1 MAAPAFANDGV
12 SLLTATGVDQV
23 ENATVVEAKTNDGK
37 YVDPDA
43 AATFT
48 WDNKPHYVI
57 PTKITNPEVEDWSP
71 AGESVDEDNVFYV
84 KVVSTSSPTSVKLDG
99 VDVGVGRG
107 AASRPLPARTTPSS
121 RPTATTPSP
130 ATTRGSSS
138 RSSTARPRAPMCA
151 RAKTP
156 TTRPLSTP
164 AR

>member
-1 MAAPAFANDGV
+1 MTACVNKHTKRVAAVVTASLVGALSLGVAAPAFANDGV

-71 AGESVDEDNVFYV
+71 AGESVDEGQRLLRQGCLHLLAD
-84 KVVSTSSPTSVKLDG
+84 L
-99 VDVGVGRG
+99 RQ
-107 AASRPLPARTTPSS
+107 A
-121 RPTATTPSP
+121 
-130 ATTRGSSS
+130 
-138 RSSTARPRAPMCA
+138 
-151 RAKTP
+151 
-156 TTRPLSTP
+156 
-164 AR
+164 